1 MRGQKSA
8 LSLKKWTDVRDPLTI
23 ARLFL
28 ATIFGQGQKRSVER
42 ERELA
47 FSERYTAAIGS
58 RRFRSLLGTCVLAG
72 VALASNGTQDA
83 IAVGETRSLTMVH
96 SHTGES
102 LTITY
107 KRAGSFDSSALEKLN
122 WFLRDWRVDEPIS
135 MSPNLFDI
143 VWHVYR
149 EVGASE
155 PIKIMS
161 AYRSPGTNAMLRR
174 RSRAVAKESQH
185 MRGNAMDIHIPGV
198 SVTKVREIGLRLQR
212 GGVGY
217 YPSAG
222 SPFVHLDVGSVRHW
236 PKMSRDALERVF
248 PDGKTVHIPAD
259 GKPLENYQIALAE
272 VQARGGSAL
281 DYATVT
287 SGKSFWALL
296 FGGSEE
302 GEEEAI
308 STPARGRGRGA
319 TRVADARGGRGAASA
334 PSSVTAFAGNADNP
348 MNAGVVPVELPTSR
362 PVVVAALPQTRVE
375 PPRLPDTRTS
385 GLREL
390 DTKGELKQNELP
402 KITGLSRFEPIGNVP
417 LPPIRPRGA
426 AFATLVASAEPSSL
440 PMPPVR
446 PVGLGGATAAFTVAS
461 VVQTPAPTASPT
473 PAAVSMAA
481 VSAPLPPAR
490 PDALRGGAGSPLPG
504 VIRGE
509 GKAEVVVQ
517 PAAQAYAAVVG
528 APLPPQRQSVAP
540 AVGLPAGSRVSSP
553 VPVQKVVAPA
563 PALDAGRAN
572 ARAAGQK
579 PLAVPAAVATASPGG
594 AKAAPIGQDF
604 AARKHMPSLG
614 FSGSFVREIDA
625 SGGFGRLGR

>member
-1 MRGQKSA
+1 MA
-8 LSLKKWTDVRDPLTI
+8 
-23 ARLFL
+23 FL
-28 ATIFGQGQKRSVER
+28 
-42 ERELA
+42 
-47 FSERYTAAIGS
+47 ERYSAAVGS
-58 RRFRSLLGTCVLAG
+58 RRLRALLGTSVLAG
-72 VALASNGTQDA
+72 VMLASTGTQDA

-96 SHTGES
+96 SHTGETIS
-102 LTITY
+102 ITY
-107 KRAGSFDSSALEKLN
+107 KSGGSFNSSALEKLN
-122 WFLRDWRVDEPIS
+122 WFLRDWRVDEPIA

-149 EVGASE
+149 EVGATE

-198 SVTKVREIGLRLQR
+198 SVAKVREIGLRLQR

-236 PKMSRDALERVF
+236 PKMSRDALERIF

-259 GKPLENYQIALAE
+259 GKPLANYESALAE

-296 FGGSEE
+296 FGGGEE
-302 GEEEAI
+302 GEDEAI
-308 STPARGRGRGA
+308 TTPARGRGRGA
-319 TRVADARGGRGAASA
+319 ATRVADARGARSA
-334 PSSVTAFAGNADNP
+334 PGSSVSAFAGGADNP
-348 MNAGVVPVELPTSR
+348 MNPGFAPPAEAPASR
-362 PVVVAALPQTRVE
+362 PVAVASLPQAVVE
-375 PPRLPDTRTS
+375 PPRQSETRTS

-390 DTKGELKQNELP
+390 DTKGDARQDQLP
-402 KITGLSRFEPIGNVP
+402 RATGLSRFEPVGNVP

-426 AFATLVASAEPSSL
+426 AFTAMVASIEPSNL
-440 PMPPVR
+440 PLPPQR
-446 PVGLGGATAAFTVAS
+446 PGGLGAASGSFALAS
-461 VVQTPAPTASPT
+461 ASSVPAPAA
-473 PAAVSMAA
+473 PAAVTATLAA

-490 PDALRGGAGSPLPG
+490 PEALRTAALPGVLRGG
-504 VIRGE
+504 E
-509 GKAEVVVQ
+509 GKMETVVQ
-517 PAAQAYAAVVG
+517 PAAHAYAAVS
-528 APLPPQRQSVAP
+528 APLPPQRHASVTLPVAAP
-540 AVGLPAGSRVSSP
+540 KAQP
-553 VPVQKVVAPA
+553 VPAAKIAVPP

-579 PLAVPAAVATASPGG
+579 PLAVPPVVAARPAEAGR
-594 AKAAPIGQDF
+594 APAGQDF
-604 AARKHMPSLG
+604 AAQKYMPSLG

-625 SGGFGRLGR
+625 SGGFTRLGR

>member
-1 MRGQKSA
+1 MP
-8 LSLKKWTDVRDPLTI
+8 SLNNRTDVSDPLTI

-28 ATIFGQGQKRSVER
+28 ATIFGQGQKGSVER

-58 RRFRSLLGTCVLAG
+58 RKYWSLLGTCVLAG
-72 VALASNGTQDA
+72 VVLASSGTQDA
-83 IAVGETRSLTMVH
+83 VAVGETRSLTMVH
-96 SHTGES
+96 SHTGET

-122 WFLRDWRVDEPIS
+122 WFLRDWRIDEPIS

-198 SVTKVREIGLRLQR
+198 SVAKVREIGLRLQR

-259 GKPLENYQIALAE
+259 GRPLANYESALAE

-296 FGGSEE
+296 FGGGEE

-308 STPARGRGRGA
+308 TTPSRGRGRGAA
-319 TRVADARGGRGAASA
+319 TRVADARGGRGAPSA
-334 PSSVTAFAGNADNP
+334 PSSVTAFAGGSDNP
-348 MNAGVVPVELPTSR
+348 MNAGVVPVEAPASR
-362 PVVVAALPQTRVE
+362 PVAVAALPQTRVE
-375 PPRLPDTRTS
+375 PARLPDTRAS
-385 GLREL
+385 GLRDL
-390 DTKGELKQNELP
+390 DTKGEGTQEALP
-402 KITGLSRFEPIGNVP
+402 RTTGLSRFEPMGNVP

-426 AFATLVASAEPSSL
+426 AFAAMVASVETTAQPELSAL

-446 PVGLGGATAAFTVAS
+446 PASLGTATGFTVAS
-461 VVQTPAPTASPT
+461 ASPAPVPA
-473 PAAVSMAA
+473 PAAPAVAMAA
-481 VSAPLPPAR
+481 VSAPLPPSR
-490 PDALRGGAGSPLPG
+490 PEGLKVQATAALPG

-509 GKAEVVVQ
+509 TKAETVVQ
-517 PAAQAYAAVVG
+517 PAAQAYAAVTG
-528 APLPPQRQSVAP
+528 APLPPQRQVAP
-540 AVGLPAGSRVSSP
+540 AAAPKAAVATAHKVIAP
-553 VPVQKVVAPA
+553 VPP

-579 PLAVPAAVATASPGG
+579 PLAVPAAVASAPASS

-604 AARKHMPSLG
+604 AAKKYMPSLG
-614 FSGSFVREIDA
+614 FTGSFVREIDA
-625 SGGFGRLGR
+625 NGGFGRLGR